1 MSSDA
6 IRAFGDR
13 YGPYAF
19 GIISLLII
27 WFAIVRPV
35 IEANRVDTSQLKE
48 IAARQAETAMLL
60 NKTADRLDMIAA
72 RLEHI
77 NRGESK

>member
-1 MSSDA
+1 MSIDELKT
-6 IRAFGDR
+6 FGDR

-19 GIISLLII
+19 GVVSLLII

-35 IEANRVDTSQLKE
+35 IESNRIDTAQLKE
-48 IAARQAETAMLL
+48 IANRQAETALLL
-60 NKTADRLDMIAA
+60 NKTADRLDLIAV

-77 NRGESK
+77 QTSQK